1 MLSSK
6 HWPTSLMFTRARLS
20 MSPALNAVDASGLRD
35 FLRTRD
41 LTESRLPEHLWH
53 PVVHEFAHHWEFFG
67 PVGTALNVL
76 YLKQCQ
82 QVLQATLNDEPVE
95 YLLAQTRNALFVNN
109 VVLACLKPIAE
120 GLALFAEHD
129 LEPSTVPVES
139 TVLSWA
145 RILFTKQSGLAGAP
159 EEEVAR
165 QLDKRMKL
173 FLASARLD
181 VIGVDRKADL
191 LAERFDEAA
200 TELDMENDAW
210 ECYLGGYLYL
220 RSFQRAKIVSESR
233 LFSGCVLILLIK
245 TLVFDDYALADV
257 LLESLDSGYS
267 HTDVASRITNVIAH
281 RLRELLGGDVS
292 AMIDEVI
299 ARALGESASDSTV
312 PLPSGVPD
320 EVLEDGTNLADRWR
334 RGVARLDAETSALT
348 SGETADADVASLVLR
363 QREVFVLFRSEY
375 PCITRNGFLVPKNE
389 AGEYQEF
396 PLVSAERVGLE
407 PDGASADAV
416 FEVVIFPARWQ
427 LVAIHY
433 VNDELV
439 DMWPLRV
446 VGDGSNAD
454 AAIAEVVANRA
465 EAVAEQRKLAST
477 WAALGELVER
487 TLDGVALR
495 DAAQMVGRNFYQS
508 NILRIGLAMF
518 LGGSSEVEDDT
529 EDVLGRVDALRER
542 MSFLDIVGPGR
553 LRKAAAATLAAPF
566 AIGRG
571 QVATLLRDMGE
582 QYDMD
587 WNLDALEAEML
598 GPDTSVLGRGVFDWL
613 GDLLL
618 PWI

>member
-1 MLSSK
+1 
-6 HWPTSLMFTRARLS
+6 MFTRARLS
-20 MSPALNAVDASGLRD
+20 MSPALNAVDASGLRE

-53 PVVHEFAHHWEFFG
+53 PVVHEFTHHWEFFG

-82 QVLQATLNDEPVE
+82 QVVDATRSDEPVE
-95 YLLAQTRNALFVNN
+95 SLLSRTRNALFVNN

-139 TVLSWA
+139 SVLSWA
-145 RILFTKQSGLAGAP
+145 RILFTKQSGLAGLT
-159 EEEVAR
+159 EDEIIR
-165 QLDKRMKL
+165 QADNRMKR
-173 FLASARLD
+173 FLESARLS

-200 TELDMENDAW
+200 TDLDMENDAW

-220 RSFQRAKIVSESR
+220 RSFQRAMIVSESR
-233 LFSGCVLILLIK
+233 LFSGCVLIMLIE
-245 TLVFDDYALADV
+245 TLMFNDYALVDV

-292 AMIDEVI
+292 AMVDEVI

-312 PLPSGVPD
+312 PLPSGVPPA
-320 EVLEDGTNLADRWR
+320 VLEDGTNLAGRWR
-334 RGVARLDAETSALT
+334 SGVARLAAEVSALT
-348 SGETADADVASLVLR
+348 FGDSAEADTAHLILQ

-375 PCITRNGFLVPKNE
+375 ACITSNGILVPKNE
-389 AGEYQEF
+389 RGEYQEF

-416 FEVVIFPARWQ
+416 FEVVVFPARGQ

-433 VNDELV
+433 VNDQLV
-439 DMWPLRV
+439 DKWPLRV
-446 VGDGSNAD
+446 FGGSNED
-454 AAIAEVVANRA
+454 AAIEQVVANRA
-465 EAVAEQRKLAST
+465 AAVAEQRNLAST
-477 WAALGELVER
+477 WAALGELAER

-495 DAAQMVGRNFYQS
+495 DAAQIVGRDFYQT
-508 NILRIGLAMF
+508 NIVRTGLAMF
-518 LGGSSEVEDDT
+518 LSGSSEARSDMAEVMR
-529 EDVLGRVDALRER
+529 RVDALRER

-553 LRKAAAATLAAPF
+553 LRKATAATLAAPF
-566 AIGRG
+566 AIGRAE
-571 QVATLLRDMGE
+571 VATLLRDVGE
-582 QYDMD
+582 QYHMD
-587 WNLDALEAEML
+587 WNLDAVETEML
-598 GPDTSVLGRGVFDWL
+598 GPEASVLGRGVFDWL